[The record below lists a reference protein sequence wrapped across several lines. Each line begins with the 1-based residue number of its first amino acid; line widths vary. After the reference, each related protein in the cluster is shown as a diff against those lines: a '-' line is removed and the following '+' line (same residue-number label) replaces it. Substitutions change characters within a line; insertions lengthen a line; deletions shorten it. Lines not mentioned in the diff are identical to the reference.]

1 MFGGSFTL
9 LHTRRPNAHG
19 GLHPGLTPPRSNL
32 YPINFRNFRFISRRH
47 LWSCYF
53 IVDMSWRISA
63 FGVTDDHL
71 ADSFWLSWT
80 YVADSGNHENSKSI
94 GSRLVF
100 VSISFGGMLIFVMM
114 LGIVSDVIS
123 EKFDSLRK
131 GKGEAVEKNH
141 TLILG
146 WSDKLSAMSDKLYC
160 IDRDHC

>member
-94 GSRLVF
+94 GKEKEKPWRKITLSSL
-100 VSISFGGMLIFVMM
+100 GG
-114 LGIVSDVIS
+114 VIS
-123 EKFDSLRK
+123 
-131 GKGEAVEKNH
+131 
-141 TLILG
+141 
-146 WSDKLSAMSDKLYC
+146 W
-160 IDRDHC
+160 DHC